1 MRRHT
6 VFPRRHL
13 LKVLAALP
21 LAAAAML
28 VTTQVARGGP
38 IPKKEAEYQD
48 DPRMFQRCSACRFWI
63 MGHTAVAQGTCR
75 IVDGPIDPNGWCRY
89 FQTLPVY

>member
-1 MRRHT
+1 MDRPTAFSRR
-6 VFPRRHL
+6 RL

-28 VTTQVARGGP
+28 LTARAARAGP
-38 IPKKEAEYQD
+38 IPTKEAEYQD
-48 DPRMFQRCSACRFWI
+48 DPKMFQRCSACRFWI
-63 MGHTAVAQGTCR
+63 MGHSAAGQGTCQ
-75 IVDGPIDPNGWCRY
+75 IVNGPINPNGWCKY